1 MKRWR
6 SIRRKIAKS
15 SNRRGIYSHSIWNN
29 FRKPGICLVV
39 TVILL
44 ITKGGVLYTYGG
56 EFGGFDIDI
65 GADEGIFDNWEEEV
79 EENQEA
85 TETEQKENGGSNGNE
100 SNNNSNNDSV
110 NGGNSSNDIE
120 NDGNN
125 NSYNSG
131 SSNDNYS
138 GNNNGNNNNG
148 NNNNSNNNNSN
159 NNNNNSSSNSNA
171 GAGLS
176 KTENGDNTG
185 DKDGWG
191 KPQAADSER
200 KPKENKKE
208 IKKENSV
215 TSASPANKN
224 AENKKTNINADNSA
238 NGTAP
243 KSNTTKKT
251 PRVKKDSSKSKEE
264 KSGDTAADENIS
276 ENGIAARETKN
287 TDRKKADMSKAKITE
302 SPKKENTSEHLK
314 LTGAGTAFTAV
325 GMAKISRKLGFYNKN
340 DENIEKNENINKNN
354 NINDNKNGAIRFT
367 HKETVPVNEY
377 PEIQV
382 IRTTGEQDVTILSLN
397 LNGDEI
403 FWHQEGDTLV
413 FDQPI
418 TAKENTV
425 KVIAVI
431 DGRRIVHM
439 PIWEF

>member
-1 MKRWR
+1 M
-6 SIRRKIAKS
+6 
-15 SNRRGIYSHSIWNN
+15 
-29 FRKPGICLVV
+29 V

-44 ITKGGVLYTYGG
+44 ITKVGILYTYGG

-65 GADEGIFDNWEEEV
+65 GADEGIFDNWEEAEG
-79 EENQEA
+79 NQET
-85 TETEQKENGGSNGNE
+85 TEPEQKENGSSNGNA
-100 SNNNSNNDSV
+100 SNNNSNNDSA
-110 NGGNSSNDIE
+110 NGGISSNDIE

-125 NSYNSG
+125 NSHNSG
-131 SSNDNYS
+131 SSNDNNS
-138 GNNNGNNNNG
+138 G
-148 NNNNSNNNNSN
+148 NNNSN
-159 NNNNNSSSNSNA
+159 NNNNNNNNNSNA

-185 DKDGWG
+185 DEEGWE
-191 KPQAADSER
+191 KPQAAGSER
-200 KPKENKKE
+200 RPKENRKE

-215 TSASPANKN
+215 TAALPANKN
-224 AENKKTNINADNSA
+224 AENKKTNINVDNSA
-238 NGTAP
+238 NGTES
-243 KSNTTKKT
+243 KSNTTKNT

-264 KSGDTAADENIS
+264 KSEDTAADENIS
-276 ENGIAARETKN
+276 ESRITARETKN
-287 TDRKKADMSKAKITE
+287 TDRKKADRSKAKITE

-314 LTGAGTAFTAV
+314 LTGAGTVFTAV
-325 GMAKISRKLGFYNKN
+325 GMTKISRKLGFYNKN

-354 NINDNKNGAIRFT
+354 NINDDKNSTICFA
-367 HKETVPVNEY
+367 HEETVPVNEY

-382 IRTTGEQDVTILSLN
+382 IRTIAEQDVTILSLN

-403 FWHQEGDTLV
+403 FWHQKGDTLI

>member
-6 SIRRKIAKS
+6 SIRRKIAKN
-15 SNRRGIYSHSIWNN
+15 SNRKGIYLHSIWNN
-29 FRKPGICLVV
+29 FRKPGIYLMV

-44 ITKGGVLYTYGG
+44 ITKVGILYTYGG

-65 GADEGIFDNWEEEV
+65 GADEGIFDNWEEAEG
-79 EENQEA
+79 NQET
-85 TETEQKENGGSNGNE
+85 TEPEQKENGSSNGNE
-100 SNNNSNNDSV
+100 SNNNSNSDSA
-110 NGGNSSNDIE
+110 NGGTSSNDIE

-125 NSYNSG
+125 NSHNSG
-131 SSNDNYS
+131 SSNDNNS
-138 GNNNGNNNNG
+138 G
-148 NNNNSNNNNSN
+148 NNNSNNN
-159 NNNNNSSSNSNA
+159 NSNA

-185 DKDGWG
+185 DEEGWE
-191 KPQAADSER
+191 KPQAAGSER
-200 KPKENKKE
+200 RPKENKKE
-208 IKKENSV
+208 NSV
-215 TSASPANKN
+215 TAASSANKN
-224 AENKKTNINADNSA
+224 AENEKTNINADNSA
-238 NGTAP
+238 NGTES
-243 KSNTTKKT
+243 KSNTTKNT

-264 KSGDTAADENIS
+264 KSEDTAADENIS
-276 ENGIAARETKN
+276 ESRITARETKN
-287 TDRKKADMSKAKITE
+287 TDRKKADRSKAKITE

-314 LTGAGTAFTAV
+314 LTGAGTVFTAV
-325 GMAKISRKLGFYNKN
+325 GMTKISRKLGFYNKN

-354 NINDNKNGAIRFT
+354 NINDDKNSTICFA
-367 HKETVPVNEY
+367 HEETVPVNEY

-382 IRTTGEQDVTILSLN
+382 IRTIAEQDVTILSLN

-403 FWHQEGDTLV
+403 FWHQEGDTLI

>member
-6 SIRRKIAKS
+6 SIRRKIAKN
-15 SNRRGIYSHSIWNN
+15 SNRKGIYSHSIWNN
-29 FRKPGICLVV
+29 FRKPGIYLMV

-44 ITKGGVLYTYGG
+44 ITKVGILYTYGG

-65 GADEGIFDNWEEEV
+65 GADEGIFDNWEEAEG
-79 EENQEA
+79 NQET
-85 TETEQKENGGSNGNE
+85 TEPEQKENGSSNGNA
-100 SNNNSNNDSV
+100 SNNNSNNDSA
-110 NGGNSSNDIE
+110 NGGISSNDIE

-125 NSYNSG
+125 NSHNSG
-131 SSNDNYS
+131 SSNDNNS
-138 GNNNGNNNNG
+138 G
-148 NNNNSNNNNSN
+148 NNNSNNN
-159 NNNNNSSSNSNA
+159 NSNA

-185 DKDGWG
+185 DKEGWE
-191 KPQAADSER
+191 KPQAAGSER
-200 KPKENKKE
+200 RPKENRKE

-215 TSASPANKN
+215 TAASPANKN

-238 NGTAP
+238 NGTES
-243 KSNTTKKT
+243 KSNTTKNT
-251 PRVKKDSSKSKEE
+251 SRVKKDSSKSKEE
-264 KSGDTAADENIS
+264 KSEDTAADENIS
-276 ENGIAARETKN
+276 ESRITARETKN
-287 TDRKKADMSKAKITE
+287 TYRKKENRVKAKITE
-302 SPKKENTSEHLK
+302 SSKKENTSEYLK
-314 LTGAGTAFTAV
+314 LTGAGTVFTAV
-325 GMAKISRKLGFYNKN
+325 GMAKTSHGLGFYNRN
-340 DENIEKNENINKNN
+340 DENREKNENTDKNTDKNN
-354 NINDNKNGAIRFT
+354 NINDNENGTIRFV
-367 HKETVPVNEY
+367 HEETVPVNEY

-403 FWHQEGDTLV
+403 FWHQKGDTLI

>member
-6 SIRRKIAKS
+6 SIRRKIAKN
-15 SNRRGIYSHSIWNN
+15 SNRKGIYLHSIWNN
-29 FRKPGICLVV
+29 FRKPGIYLMV

-44 ITKGGVLYTYGG
+44 ITKVGILYTYGG

-65 GADEGIFDNWEEEV
+65 GADEGIFDNWEEAEG
-79 EENQEA
+79 NQET
-85 TETEQKENGGSNGNE
+85 TEPEQKENGSSNGNE
-100 SNNNSNNDSV
+100 SNNNSNSDSA
-110 NGGNSSNDIE
+110 NGGTSSNDIE

-125 NSYNSG
+125 NSHNSG
-131 SSNDNYS
+131 SSNDNNS
-138 GNNNGNNNNG
+138 G
-148 NNNNSNNNNSN
+148 NNNSN
-159 NNNNNSSSNSNA
+159 NNNNNNNNNSNA

-185 DKDGWG
+185 DEEGLE
-191 KPQAADSER
+191 KPQAAGSER
-200 KPKENKKE
+200 RPKENRKE

-215 TSASPANKN
+215 TAALPANKN
-224 AENKKTNINADNSA
+224 AENKKTNINVDNSA
-238 NGTAP
+238 NGTES
-243 KSNTTKKT
+243 KSNTTKNT

-264 KSGDTAADENIS
+264 KSEDTAADENIS
-276 ENGIAARETKN
+276 ESRITARETKN
-287 TDRKKADMSKAKITE
+287 TDRKKADRSKAKITE

-314 LTGAGTAFTAV
+314 LTGAGTVFTAV
-325 GMAKISRKLGFYNKN
+325 GMTKISRKLGFYNKN

-354 NINDNKNGAIRFT
+354 NINDDKNSTICFA
-367 HKETVPVNEY
+367 HEETVPVNEY

-382 IRTTGEQDVTILSLN
+382 IRTIAEQDVTILSLN

>member
-6 SIRRKIAKS
+6 SIRRKIAKN
-15 SNRRGIYSHSIWNN
+15 SNQRGIYSHSIWNN
-29 FRKPGICLVV
+29 FRKPGIYLMV

-44 ITKGGVLYTYGG
+44 ITKVGILYTYGG

-65 GADEGIFDNWEEEV
+65 GADEGIFDNWEEA
-79 EENQEA
+79 EENQET
-85 TETEQKENGGSNGNE
+85 TEPEKKENGSSNGNA
-100 SNNNSNNDSV
+100 SNNNSNNDSA
-110 NGGNSSNDIE
+110 NGGISSNDIE

-125 NSYNSG
+125 NSHNSG
-131 SSNDNYS
+131 SSNDNNS
-138 GNNNGNNNNG
+138 GNNNNN
-148 NNNNSNNNNSN
+148 
-159 NNNNNSSSNSNA
+159 NSNA

-185 DKDGWG
+185 DKEGWE
-191 KPQAADSER
+191 KPQAAGSER
-200 KPKENKKE
+200 RPKENKKE
-208 IKKENSV
+208 NSV
-215 TSASPANKN
+215 TAASSANKN
-224 AENKKTNINADNSA
+224 AENEKTNINADNSA
-238 NGTAP
+238 NGTES
-243 KSNTTKKT
+243 KSNTTKNT

-264 KSGDTAADENIS
+264 KSEDTAADENIS
-276 ENGIAARETKN
+276 ESRITARETKN
-287 TDRKKADMSKAKITE
+287 TYRKKENRVKAKITE
-302 SPKKENTSEHLK
+302 SSKKENTSEYLK
-314 LTGAGTAFTAV
+314 LTGAGTVFTAV
-325 GMAKISRKLGFYNKN
+325 GMAKTSHGLGFYNRN
-340 DENIEKNENINKNN
+340 DENREKNENTNKNN
-354 NINDNKNGAIRFT
+354 NINDNKNSTIRFV
-367 HKETVPVNEY
+367 HEETVPVDEY

-403 FWHQEGDTLV
+403 FWHQKGDTLI

>member
-6 SIRRKIAKS
+6 SIRRKIAKN
-15 SNRRGIYSHSIWNN
+15 SNRKGIYLHSIWNN
-29 FRKPGICLVV
+29 FRKPGIYLMV

-44 ITKGGVLYTYGG
+44 ITKVGILYTYGG

-65 GADEGIFDNWEEEV
+65 GADEGIFDNWEEAEG
-79 EENQEA
+79 NQET
-85 TETEQKENGGSNGNE
+85 TEPEQKENGSSNGNE
-100 SNNNSNNDSV
+100 SNNNSNSDSA
-110 NGGNSSNDIE
+110 NGGTSSNDIE

-125 NSYNSG
+125 NSHNSG
-131 SSNDNYS
+131 SSNDNNS
-138 GNNNGNNNNG
+138 G
-148 NNNNSNNNNSN
+148 NNNSN
-159 NNNNNSSSNSNA
+159 NNNNNNNNNSNA

-185 DKDGWG
+185 DEEGWE
-191 KPQAADSER
+191 KPQAAGSER
-200 KPKENKKE
+200 RPKENRKE

-215 TSASPANKN
+215 TAASPANKN

-238 NGTAP
+238 NGTES
-243 KSNTTKKT
+243 KSNTTKNT

-264 KSGDTAADENIS
+264 KSEDTAADENIS
-276 ENGIAARETKN
+276 ESRITARETKN
-287 TDRKKADMSKAKITE
+287 TDRKKADRSKAKITE

-314 LTGAGTAFTAV
+314 LTGAGTVFTAV
-325 GMAKISRKLGFYNKN
+325 GMTKISRKLGFYNKN

-354 NINDNKNGAIRFT
+354 NINDDKNSTICFA
-367 HKETVPVNEY
+367 HEETVPVNEY

-382 IRTTGEQDVTILSLN
+382 IRTIAEQDVTILSLN

>member
-85 TETEQKENGGSNGNE
+85 TETEQKENGG
-100 SNNNSNNDSV
+100 
-110 NGGNSSNDIE
+110 NSSNDIE

-125 NSYNSG
+125 NSHNSG

-138 GNNNGNNNNG
+138 GNNNG
-148 NNNNSNNNNSN
+148 NNNNSN

-238 NGTAP
+238 NGTAS

-325 GMAKISRKLGFYNKN
+325 GMAKTSHGLGFYNRNDKN
-340 DENIEKNENINKNN
+340 REKNENINKNN
-354 NINDNKNGAIRFT
+354 NINDNKNDTIRFV
-367 HKETVPVNEY
+367 HEETVPVNEY

>member
-6 SIRRKIAKS
+6 SIRRKIAKN
-15 SNRRGIYSHSIWNN
+15 SNRKGIYSHSIWNN
-29 FRKPGICLVV
+29 FRKPGIYLMV
-39 TVILL
+39 TVILF
-44 ITKGGVLYTYGG
+44 ITKVGILYTYGG

-65 GADEGIFDNWEEEV
+65 GADEGIFDNWEEAEG
-79 EENQEA
+79 NQET
-85 TETEQKENGGSNGNE
+85 TEPEQKENGSSNGNA
-100 SNNNSNNDSV
+100 SNNNSNNDSA
-110 NGGNSSNDIE
+110 NGGISSNDIE

-125 NSYNSG
+125 NSHNSG
-131 SSNDNYS
+131 SSNDNNS
-138 GNNNGNNNNG
+138 G
-148 NNNNSNNNNSN
+148 NNNSNNN
-159 NNNNNSSSNSNA
+159 NSNA

-185 DKDGWG
+185 DKEGWE
-191 KPQAADSER
+191 KPQAAGSER
-200 KPKENKKE
+200 RPKENRKE

-215 TSASPANKN
+215 TAASPANKN

-238 NGTAP
+238 NGTES
-243 KSNTTKKT
+243 KSNTTKNT
-251 PRVKKDSSKSKEE
+251 SRVK
-264 KSGDTAADENIS
+264 
-276 ENGIAARETKN
+276 
-287 TDRKKADMSKAKITE
+287 DRKKADRSKAKITE

-314 LTGAGTAFTAV
+314 LTGAGTVFTAV
-325 GMAKISRKLGFYNKN
+325 GMAKTSHGLGFYNRN
-340 DENIEKNENINKNN
+340 DENREKNENINKNN
-354 NINDNKNGAIRFT
+354 NINDNENGTIRFV
-367 HKETVPVNEY
+367 HEETVPVNEY

-403 FWHQEGDTLV
+403 FWHQKGDTLI

>member
-6 SIRRKIAKS
+6 SIRRKIAKN
-15 SNRRGIYSHSIWNN
+15 SNRKGIYLHSIWNN
-29 FRKPGICLVV
+29 FRKPGIYLMV

-44 ITKGGVLYTYGG
+44 ITKVGILYTYGG

-65 GADEGIFDNWEEEV
+65 GADEGIFDNWEEAEG
-79 EENQEA
+79 NQET
-85 TETEQKENGGSNGNE
+85 TEPEQKENGSSNGNE
-100 SNNNSNNDSV
+100 SNNNSNSDSA
-110 NGGNSSNDIE
+110 NGGTSSNDIE

-125 NSYNSG
+125 NSHNSG
-131 SSNDNYS
+131 SSNDNNS
-138 GNNNGNNNNG
+138 G
-148 NNNNSNNNNSN
+148 NNNSN
-159 NNNNNSSSNSNA
+159 NNNNNNNNNSNA

-185 DKDGWG
+185 DEEGWE
-191 KPQAADSER
+191 KPQAAGSER
-200 KPKENKKE
+200 RPKENRKE

-215 TSASPANKN
+215 TAALPANKN
-224 AENKKTNINADNSA
+224 AENKKTNINVDNSA
-238 NGTAP
+238 NGTES
-243 KSNTTKKT
+243 KSNTTKNT

-264 KSGDTAADENIS
+264 KSEDTAADENIS
-276 ENGIAARETKN
+276 ESRITARETKN
-287 TDRKKADMSKAKITE
+287 TDRKKADRSKAKITE

-314 LTGAGTAFTAV
+314 LRGAGTVFTAV
-325 GMAKISRKLGFYNKN
+325 GMTKISRKLGFYNKN

-354 NINDNKNGAIRFT
+354 NINDDKNSTICFA
-367 HKETVPVNEY
+367 HEETVPVNEY

-382 IRTTGEQDVTILSLN
+382 IRTIAEQDVTILSLN

-403 FWHQEGDTLV
+403 FWHQEGDTLI

>member
-85 TETEQKENGGSNGNE
+85 TETEQKENGG
-100 SNNNSNNDSV
+100 
-110 NGGNSSNDIE
+110 NSSNDIE

-125 NSYNSG
+125 NSHNSG

-138 GNNNGNNNNG
+138 GNNNG
-148 NNNNSNNNNSN
+148 NNNNSN

-238 NGTAP
+238 NGTAS

-276 ENGIAARETKN
+276 ESRITARETKN

-354 NINDNKNGAIRFT
+354 NINDNENGAIRFT

>member
-6 SIRRKIAKS
+6 SIRRKIAKN
-15 SNRRGIYSHSIWNN
+15 SNRKGIYLHSIWNN
-29 FRKPGICLVV
+29 FRKPGIYLMV

-44 ITKGGVLYTYGG
+44 ITKVGILYTYGG

-65 GADEGIFDNWEEEV
+65 GADEGIFDNWEEAEG
-79 EENQEA
+79 NQET
-85 TETEQKENGGSNGNE
+85 TEPEQKENGSSNGNE
-100 SNNNSNNDSV
+100 SNNNSNSDSA
-110 NGGNSSNDIE
+110 NGGTSSNDIE

-125 NSYNSG
+125 NSHNSG
-131 SSNDNYS
+131 SSNDNNS
-138 GNNNGNNNNG
+138 G
-148 NNNNSNNNNSN
+148 NNNSN
-159 NNNNNSSSNSNA
+159 NNNNNNNSNA

-185 DKDGWG
+185 DKEGWE
-191 KPQAADSER
+191 KPQAAGSER
-200 KPKENKKE
+200 RPKENRKE

-215 TSASPANKN
+215 TAALPANKN
-224 AENKKTNINADNSA
+224 AENKKTNINVDNSA
-238 NGTAP
+238 NGTES
-243 KSNTTKKT
+243 KSNTTKNT

-264 KSGDTAADENIS
+264 KSEDTAADENIS
-276 ENGIAARETKN
+276 ESRITARETKN
-287 TDRKKADMSKAKITE
+287 TDRKKADRSKAKITE

-314 LTGAGTAFTAV
+314 LTGAGTVFTAV
-325 GMAKISRKLGFYNKN
+325 GMTKISRKLGFYNKN

-354 NINDNKNGAIRFT
+354 NINDDKNSTICFA
-367 HKETVPVNEY
+367 HEETVPVNEY

-382 IRTTGEQDVTILSLN
+382 IRTIAEQDVTILSLN

>member
-6 SIRRKIAKS
+6 SIRRKIAKN
-15 SNRRGIYSHSIWNN
+15 SNRKGIYSHSIWNN
-29 FRKPGICLVV
+29 FRKPGIYLMV

-44 ITKGGVLYTYGG
+44 ITKVGILYTYGG

-65 GADEGIFDNWEEEV
+65 GADEGIFDNWEEA
-79 EENQEA
+79 EENQET
-85 TETEQKENGGSNGNE
+85 TEPEKKENGSSNGNA
-100 SNNNSNNDSV
+100 SNNNSNNDSA
-110 NGGNSSNDIE
+110 NGGTSSNDIE

-125 NSYNSG
+125 NSHNSG
-131 SSNDNYS
+131 SSNDNNS
-138 GNNNGNNNNG
+138 G
-148 NNNNSNNNNSN
+148 NNNSN
-159 NNNNNSSSNSNA
+159 NNNNNNNNNSNA

-185 DKDGWG
+185 DEEGWE
-191 KPQAADSER
+191 KPQAAGSER
-200 KPKENKKE
+200 RPKENRKE

-215 TSASPANKN
+215 TAASPANKN
-224 AENKKTNINADNSA
+224 AENKKTNINVDNSA
-238 NGTAP
+238 NGTES
-243 KSNTTKKT
+243 KSNTTKNT

-264 KSGDTAADENIS
+264 KSEDTAADENIS
-276 ENGIAARETKN
+276 ESRITARETKN
-287 TDRKKADMSKAKITE
+287 TDRKKADRSKAKITE

-314 LTGAGTAFTAV
+314 LTGAGTVFTAV
-325 GMAKISRKLGFYNKN
+325 GMTKISRKLGFYNKN

-354 NINDNKNGAIRFT
+354 NINDDKNSTICFA
-367 HKETVPVNEY
+367 HEETVPVNEY

-382 IRTTGEQDVTILSLN
+382 IRTIAEQDVTILSLN

>member
-6 SIRRKIAKS
+6 SIRRKIAKN

-29 FRKPGICLVV
+29 FRKPGIYLMV

-44 ITKGGVLYTYGG
+44 ITKVGILYTYGG

-65 GADEGIFDNWEEEV
+65 GADEGIFDNWEEAEG
-79 EENQEA
+79 NQET
-85 TETEQKENGGSNGNE
+85 TEPEQKENGGNNGNE
-100 SNNNSNNDSV
+100 SNNNSNNDSA
-110 NGGNSSNDIE
+110 NGGTSSNDIE

-125 NSYNSG
+125 NSHNSG
-131 SSNDNYS
+131 ISNDNNS
-138 GNNNGNNNNG
+138 G
-148 NNNNSNNNNSN
+148 NNNSN
-159 NNNNNSSSNSNA
+159 NNNNNNSNSNA

-185 DKDGWG
+185 DEEGWE
-191 KPQAADSER
+191 KPQAAGSER
-200 KPKENKKE
+200 RPKENRKE

-215 TSASPANKN
+215 TAALPANKN
-224 AENKKTNINADNSA
+224 AENKKTNINVDNSA
-238 NGTAP
+238 NGTES
-243 KSNTTKKT
+243 KSNTTKNT

-264 KSGDTAADENIS
+264 KSEDTAADENIS
-276 ENGIAARETKN
+276 ESRITARETKN
-287 TDRKKADMSKAKITE
+287 TDRKKADRSKAKITE

-314 LTGAGTAFTAV
+314 LTGAGTVFTAV
-325 GMAKISRKLGFYNKN
+325 GMTKISRKLGFYNKN

-354 NINDNKNGAIRFT
+354 NINDDKNSTICFA
-367 HKETVPVNEY
+367 HEETVPVNEY

-382 IRTTGEQDVTILSLN
+382 IRTIAEQDVTILSLN

-413 FDQPI
+413 FNQPI

-439 PIWEF
+439 PIWKF

>member
-85 TETEQKENGGSNGNE
+85 TETEQKENGG
-100 SNNNSNNDSV
+100 
-110 NGGNSSNDIE
+110 NSSNDIE

-125 NSYNSG
+125 NSHNSG

-138 GNNNGNNNNG
+138 GNNNG
-148 NNNNSNNNNSN
+148 NNNNSN

-238 NGTAP
+238 NGTAS

-354 NINDNKNGAIRFT
+354 NINDNENGAIRFT

-403 FWHQEGDTLV
+403 FWHQEGDTLI

>member
-1 MKRWR
+1 M
-6 SIRRKIAKS
+6 
-15 SNRRGIYSHSIWNN
+15 
-29 FRKPGICLVV
+29 V

-44 ITKGGVLYTYGG
+44 ITKVGILYTYGG

-65 GADEGIFDNWEEEV
+65 GADEGIFDNWEEAEG
-79 EENQEA
+79 NQET
-85 TETEQKENGGSNGNE
+85 TEPEQKENGNSNGNE
-100 SNNNSNNDSV
+100 SNNNSNNDSA
-110 NGGNSSNDIE
+110 NGGTSSNDIE

-125 NSYNSG
+125 NSHNSG
-131 SSNDNYS
+131 SSNDNNS
-138 GNNNGNNNNG
+138 G
-148 NNNNSNNNNSN
+148 NNNSN
-159 NNNNNSSSNSNA
+159 NNNNNNNSNNSNNSNA

-185 DKDGWG
+185 DKEGWE
-191 KPQAADSER
+191 KPQAAGSER
-200 KPKENKKE
+200 RPKENRKE

-215 TSASPANKN
+215 TAASPANKN

-243 KSNTTKKT
+243 KSNTTKNT

-264 KSGDTAADENIS
+264 KSEDTATDENIS
-276 ENGIAARETKN
+276 ESRITARETKN
-287 TDRKKADMSKAKITE
+287 TDRKKADRSKAKITE

-314 LTGAGTAFTAV
+314 LTGAGTVFTAV
-325 GMAKISRKLGFYNKN
+325 GMTKISRKLGFYNKN

-354 NINDNKNGAIRFT
+354 NINDDRNGTIRFA
-367 HKETVPVNEY
+367 HEETVPENEY

-382 IRTTGEQDVTILSLN
+382 IRTIAEQDVTILSLN

-403 FWHQEGDTLV
+403 FWHQEGDILV

>member
-6 SIRRKIAKS
+6 SIRRKIAKN
-15 SNRRGIYSHSIWNN
+15 SNRKGIYSHSIWNN
-29 FRKPGICLVV
+29 FRKPGIYLMV

-44 ITKGGVLYTYGG
+44 ITKVGILYTYGG

-65 GADEGIFDNWEEEV
+65 GADEGIFDNWEEAEG
-79 EENQEA
+79 NQET
-85 TETEQKENGGSNGNE
+85 TEPEQKENGSSNGNA
-100 SNNNSNNDSV
+100 SNNNSNNDSA
-110 NGGNSSNDIE
+110 NGGISSNDIE

-125 NSYNSG
+125 NS
-131 SSNDNYS
+131 
-138 GNNNGNNNNG
+138 NNN
-148 NNNNSNNNNSN
+148 
-159 NNNNNSSSNSNA
+159 NSNA

-185 DKDGWG
+185 DKEGWE
-191 KPQAADSER
+191 KPQAAGSER
-200 KPKENKKE
+200 RPKENRKE

-215 TSASPANKN
+215 TAASPANKN

-238 NGTAP
+238 NGTES
-243 KSNTTKKT
+243 KSNTTKNT
-251 PRVKKDSSKSKEE
+251 SRVKKDSSKSKEE
-264 KSGDTAADENIS
+264 KSEDTAADENIS
-276 ENGIAARETKN
+276 ESRITARETKN
-287 TDRKKADMSKAKITE
+287 TDRKKENRVKAKITE
-302 SPKKENTSEHLK
+302 SSKKENTSEYLK
-314 LTGAGTAFTAV
+314 LTGAGTVFTAV
-325 GMAKISRKLGFYNKN
+325 GMAKTSHGLGFYNRN
-340 DENIEKNENINKNN
+340 DENREKNENINKNN
-354 NINDNKNGAIRFT
+354 NINDNENGTIRFV
-367 HKETVPVNEY
+367 HEETVPVNEY

-403 FWHQEGDTLV
+403 FWHQKGDTLI

>member
-6 SIRRKIAKS
+6 SIRRKIAKN
-15 SNRRGIYSHSIWNN
+15 SNRKGIYSHSIWNN
-29 FRKPGICLVV
+29 FRKPGIYLMV
-39 TVILL
+39 TVILF
-44 ITKGGVLYTYGG
+44 ITKVGILYTYGG

-65 GADEGIFDNWEEEV
+65 GADEGIFDNWEEAEG
-79 EENQEA
+79 NQET
-85 TETEQKENGGSNGNE
+85 TEPEQKENGSSNGNE
-100 SNNNSNNDSV
+100 SNNNSNNDSA
-110 NGGNSSNDIE
+110 NGGISSNDIE
-120 NDGNN
+120 NDDNN
-125 NSYNSG
+125 DSHNSG
-131 SSNDNYS
+131 SSNDNNS
-138 GNNNGNNNNG
+138 GNNNGNN
-148 NNNNSNNNNSN
+148 
-159 NNNNNSSSNSNA
+159 SSNSNA

-185 DKDGWG
+185 DKEGWE
-191 KPQAADSER
+191 KPQAAGSER
-200 KPKENKKE
+200 RPKENKKE

-215 TSASPANKN
+215 TAASPANKN

-238 NGTAP
+238 NGTES

-251 PRVKKDSSKSKEE
+251 PRVEKNRAKSKEE
-264 KSGDTAADENIS
+264 KSEDTAADENIS
-276 ENGIAARETKN
+276 ESRITARETKN
-287 TDRKKADMSKAKITE
+287 TDRKKADRSKAKITE

-314 LTGAGTAFTAV
+314 LTGAGTVFTAV
-325 GMAKISRKLGFYNKN
+325 GMAKTSHGLGFYNRN
-340 DENIEKNENINKNN
+340 DENREKNENTDKNTDKNN
-354 NINDNKNGAIRFT
+354 NINDDENSTIRFV
-367 HKETVPVNEY
+367 HEETVPVNEY

-403 FWHQEGDTLV
+403 FWHQEGDTLI

>member
-85 TETEQKENGGSNGNE
+85 TETEQKENGSSNGNE
-100 SNNNSNNDSV
+100 SNNNGNNDSA
-110 NGGNSSNDIE
+110 NGGISSNDIE

-125 NSYNSG
+125 NSHNSG
-131 SSNDNYS
+131 SSNDNNS
-138 GNNNGNNNNG
+138 G
-148 NNNNSNNNNSN
+148 NNNSN
-159 NNNNNSSSNSNA
+159 NNNNNNSNSNA

-176 KTENGDNTG
+176 KTENDDNTG
-185 DKDGWG
+185 DKEGWE
-191 KPQAADSER
+191 KPQAAGSER
-200 KPKENKKE
+200 RPKENKKE
-208 IKKENSV
+208 NSV
-215 TSASPANKN
+215 TAASPANKN
-224 AENKKTNINADNSA
+224 AENKKTNINADNID
-238 NGTAP
+238 NGTES

-251 PRVKKDSSKSKEE
+251 PRVEKNSAKSKKE
-264 KSGDTAADENIS
+264 KSKDTAADENIS
-276 ENGIAARETKN
+276 ESRITARETKN
-287 TDRKKADMSKAKITE
+287 TDRKKADRAKAKITE

-314 LTGAGTAFTAV
+314 LTGAGTVFTAV
-325 GMAKISRKLGFYNKN
+325 GMAKTSHGLGFYNRN
-340 DENIEKNENINKNN
+340 DENREKNENTNKNN
-354 NINDNKNGAIRFT
+354 NINDDENSTIRFV
-367 HKETVPVNEY
+367 HEETVLANEY

-382 IRTTGEQDVTILSLN
+382 IRTIAEQDVTILSLN

-403 FWHQEGDTLV
+403 FWHQKGDTLI

>member
-6 SIRRKIAKS
+6 SIRRKIAKN
-15 SNRRGIYSHSIWNN
+15 SNRKGIYSHSIWNN
-29 FRKPGICLVV
+29 FRKPGIYLMV

-44 ITKGGVLYTYGG
+44 ITKVGILYTYGG

-65 GADEGIFDNWEEEV
+65 GADEGIFDNWEEAEG
-79 EENQEA
+79 NQET
-85 TETEQKENGGSNGNE
+85 TEPEQKENGGSNGNE
-100 SNNNSNNDSV
+100 SNNNSNNDSA
-110 NGGNSSNDIE
+110 NSGNSSNDIE

-125 NSYNSG
+125 NSHNSG
-131 SSNDNYS
+131 GSNDNNS
-138 GNNNGNNNNG
+138 G
-148 NNNNSNNNNSN
+148 NNNSNN
-159 NNNNNSSSNSNA
+159 SSNSNA

-185 DKDGWG
+185 DKEGWE
-191 KPQAADSER
+191 KPQAAGSER
-200 KPKENKKE
+200 RPKENKKE
-208 IKKENSV
+208 NSV
-215 TSASPANKN
+215 TAASSANKN
-224 AENKKTNINADNSA
+224 AENEKTNINADNSA
-238 NGTAP
+238 NGTES
-243 KSNTTKKT
+243 KSNTTKNT

-264 KSGDTAADENIS
+264 KSEDTAADENIS
-276 ENGIAARETKN
+276 ESRITARETKN
-287 TDRKKADMSKAKITE
+287 TYRKKENRVKAKITE
-302 SPKKENTSEHLK
+302 SSKKENTSEYLK
-314 LTGAGTAFTAV
+314 LTGAGTVFTAV
-325 GMAKISRKLGFYNKN
+325 GMAKTTHGLGFYNRN
-340 DENIEKNENINKNN
+340 DENREKNENINKNN
-354 NINDNKNGAIRFT
+354 NINDDENGTIRFV
-367 HKETVPVNEY
+367 HEETVPVNEY

-403 FWHQEGDTLV
+403 FWHQKGDTLI

>member
-6 SIRRKIAKS
+6 SIRRKIAKN
-15 SNRRGIYSHSIWNN
+15 SNRKGIYSHSIWNN
-29 FRKPGICLVV
+29 FRKPGIYLMV

-44 ITKGGVLYTYGG
+44 ITKVGILYTYGG

-65 GADEGIFDNWEEEV
+65 GADEGIFDNWEEAEG
-79 EENQEA
+79 NQET
-85 TETEQKENGGSNGNE
+85 TEPEQKENGSSNGNE
-100 SNNNSNNDSV
+100 SNNNSNSDSA
-110 NGGNSSNDIE
+110 NGGISSNDIE

-125 NSYNSG
+125 NSHNSG
-131 SSNDNYS
+131 SSNDNNS
-138 GNNNGNNNNG
+138 G
-148 NNNNSNNNNSN
+148 NNNSNNNNSN
-159 NNNNNSSSNSNA
+159 NSNA

-185 DKDGWG
+185 DKEGWE
-191 KPQAADSER
+191 KPQAAGSER
-200 KPKENKKE
+200 RPKENRKE

-215 TSASPANKN
+215 TAALPANKN
-224 AENKKTNINADNSA
+224 AENKKTNINVDNSA
-238 NGTAP
+238 NGTES
-243 KSNTTKKT
+243 KSNTTKNT

-264 KSGDTAADENIS
+264 KSEDTAADENIS
-276 ENGIAARETKN
+276 ESRITARETKN
-287 TDRKKADMSKAKITE
+287 TDRKKADRSKAKITE

-314 LTGAGTAFTAV
+314 LTGAGTVFTAV
-325 GMAKISRKLGFYNKN
+325 GMTKISRKLGFYNKN

-354 NINDNKNGAIRFT
+354 NINDDKNSTICFA
-367 HKETVPVNEY
+367 HEETVPVNEY

-382 IRTTGEQDVTILSLN
+382 IRTIAEQDVTILSLN

-403 FWHQEGDTLV
+403 FWHQKGDTLI

>member
-6 SIRRKIAKS
+6 SIRRKIAKN
-15 SNRRGIYSHSIWNN
+15 SNRKGIYSHSIWNN
-29 FRKPGICLVV
+29 FRKPGIYLMV

-44 ITKGGVLYTYGG
+44 ITKVGILYTYGG

-65 GADEGIFDNWEEEV
+65 GADEGIFDNWEEAEG
-79 EENQEA
+79 NQET
-85 TETEQKENGGSNGNE
+85 TEPEQKENGSSNGNA
-100 SNNNSNNDSV
+100 SNNNSNNDSA
-110 NGGNSSNDIE
+110 NGGISSNDIE

-125 NSYNSG
+125 NSHNSG
-131 SSNDNYS
+131 SSNDNNS
-138 GNNNGNNNNG
+138 G
-148 NNNNSNNNNSN
+148 NNNSNNNNSN
-159 NNNNNSSSNSNA
+159 NSNA

-185 DKDGWG
+185 DKEGWE
-191 KPQAADSER
+191 KPQAAGSER
-200 KPKENKKE
+200 RPKENRKEIKKE

-215 TSASPANKN
+215 TAASPANKN
-224 AENKKTNINADNSA
+224 AENEKTNINADNSA
-238 NGTAP
+238 NGTES
-243 KSNTTKKT
+243 KSNTTKNT

-264 KSGDTAADENIS
+264 KSEDTAADENIS
-276 ENGIAARETKN
+276 ESRITARETKN
-287 TDRKKADMSKAKITE
+287 TDRKKENRVKAKITE
-302 SPKKENTSEHLK
+302 SSKKENTSEYLK
-314 LTGAGTAFTAV
+314 LTGAGTVFTAV
-325 GMAKISRKLGFYNKN
+325 GMAKTSHGLGFYNRN
-340 DENIEKNENINKNN
+340 DENREKNENINKNN
-354 NINDNKNGAIRFT
+354 NINDNENGTIRFV
-367 HKETVPVNEY
+367 HEETVPVDEY

-403 FWHQEGDTLV
+403 FWHQKGDTLI

>member
-6 SIRRKIAKS
+6 SIRRKIAKN

-29 FRKPGICLVV
+29 FRKPGIYLMV

-44 ITKGGVLYTYGG
+44 ITKVGILYTYGG

-65 GADEGIFDNWEEEV
+65 GADEGIFDNWEEAEG
-79 EENQEA
+79 NQET
-85 TETEQKENGGSNGNE
+85 TEPEQKENGSSNGNE
-100 SNNNSNNDSV
+100 SNNNSNNDSA
-110 NGGNSSNDIE
+110 NGGTSSNDIE

-125 NSYNSG
+125 NSHNSG
-131 SSNDNYS
+131 SSNDNNS
-138 GNNNGNNNNG
+138 G
-148 NNNNSNNNNSN
+148 NNNSN
-159 NNNNNSSSNSNA
+159 NNNNNNNSNA

-185 DKDGWG
+185 DKEGWE
-191 KPQAADSER
+191 KPQAAGSER
-200 KPKENKKE
+200 RPKENRKE

-215 TSASPANKN
+215 TAASPVNKN
-224 AENKKTNINADNSA
+224 AENKKTNINADNID
-238 NGTAP
+238 NGTES

-251 PRVKKDSSKSKEE
+251 PRVEKNRAKSKEE
-264 KSGDTAADENIS
+264 KSEDTAADENIS
-276 ENGIAARETKN
+276 ESRITARETKN
-287 TDRKKADMSKAKITE
+287 TDRKKENRAKAKITE
-302 SPKKENTSEHLK
+302 CSKKENTSEYLK
-314 LTGAGTAFTAV
+314 LTGAGTVFTAV

-354 NINDNKNGAIRFT
+354 NINDDKNGTIRFA
-367 HKETVPVNEY
+367 HEETVPVNEY

-382 IRTTGEQDVTILSLN
+382 IRTIAEQDVTILSLN

>member
-6 SIRRKIAKS
+6 SIRRKIAKN
-15 SNRRGIYSHSIWNN
+15 SNRKGIYSHSIWNN
-29 FRKPGICLVV
+29 FRKPGIYLMV

-44 ITKGGVLYTYGG
+44 ITKVGILYTYGG

-65 GADEGIFDNWEEEV
+65 GADEGIFDNWEEA
-79 EENQEA
+79 EENQET
-85 TETEQKENGGSNGNE
+85 TEPEKKENGSSNGNA
-100 SNNNSNNDSV
+100 SNNNSNNDSA
-110 NGGNSSNDIE
+110 NGGISSNDIE

-125 NSYNSG
+125 NSHNSG
-131 SSNDNYS
+131 SSNDNNS
-138 GNNNGNNNNG
+138 G
-148 NNNNSNNNNSN
+148 NNNSNNNNSN
-159 NNNNNSSSNSNA
+159 NSNA

-185 DKDGWG
+185 DKEGWE
-191 KPQAADSER
+191 KPQAAGSER
-200 KPKENKKE
+200 RPKENRKE

-215 TSASPANKN
+215 TAASPANKN
-224 AENKKTNINADNSA
+224 AENEKTNINADNSA
-238 NGTAP
+238 NGTES
-243 KSNTTKKT
+243 KSNTTKNT

-264 KSGDTAADENIS
+264 KSEDTAADENIS
-276 ENGIAARETKN
+276 ESRITARETKN
-287 TDRKKADMSKAKITE
+287 TDRKKENRAKAKITE
-302 SPKKENTSEHLK
+302 SSKKENTSEYLK
-314 LTGAGTAFTAV
+314 LTGAGTVFTAV
-325 GMAKISRKLGFYNKN
+325 GMAKTSHGLGFYNRN
-340 DENIEKNENINKNN
+340 DENREKNENTDKNTDKNN
-354 NINDNKNGAIRFT
+354 NINDDENSTIRFV
-367 HKETVPVNEY
+367 HEETVPVNEY

-403 FWHQEGDTLV
+403 FWHQKGDTLI

>member
-6 SIRRKIAKS
+6 SIRRKIAKN
-15 SNRRGIYSHSIWNN
+15 SNRKGIYLHSIWNN
-29 FRKPGICLVV
+29 FRKPGIYLMV

-44 ITKGGVLYTYGG
+44 ITKVGILYTYGG

-65 GADEGIFDNWEEEV
+65 GADEGIFDNWEEAEG
-79 EENQEA
+79 NQET
-85 TETEQKENGGSNGNE
+85 TEPEQKENGSSNGNE
-100 SNNNSNNDSV
+100 SNNNSNSDSA
-110 NGGNSSNDIE
+110 NGGTSSNDIE

-125 NSYNSG
+125 NSHNSG
-131 SSNDNYS
+131 SSNDNNS
-138 GNNNGNNNNG
+138 G
-148 NNNNSNNNNSN
+148 NNNSN
-159 NNNNNSSSNSNA
+159 NNNNNNNNNSNA

-185 DKDGWG
+185 DEEGWE
-191 KPQAADSER
+191 KPQAAGSER
-200 KPKENKKE
+200 RPKENRKE

-215 TSASPANKN
+215 TAALPANKN
-224 AENKKTNINADNSA
+224 AENKKTNINVDNSA
-238 NGTAP
+238 NGTES
-243 KSNTTKKT
+243 KSNTTKNT

-264 KSGDTAADENIS
+264 KSEDTAADENIS
-276 ENGIAARETKN
+276 ESRITARETKN
-287 TDRKKADMSKAKITE
+287 TDRKKADRSKTKITE

-314 LTGAGTAFTAV
+314 LTGAGTVFTAV
-325 GMAKISRKLGFYNKN
+325 GMTKISRKLGFYNKN

-354 NINDNKNGAIRFT
+354 NINDDKNSTICFA
-367 HKETVPVNEY
+367 HEETVPVNEY

-382 IRTTGEQDVTILSLN
+382 IRTIAEQDVTILSLN

>member
-1 MKRWR
+1 M
-6 SIRRKIAKS
+6 
-15 SNRRGIYSHSIWNN
+15 
-29 FRKPGICLVV
+29 
-39 TVILL
+39 
-44 ITKGGVLYTYGG
+44 
-56 EFGGFDIDI
+56 
-65 GADEGIFDNWEEEV
+65 
-79 EENQEA
+79 
-85 TETEQKENGGSNGNE
+85 
-100 SNNNSNNDSV
+100 
-110 NGGNSSNDIE
+110 
-120 NDGNN
+120 
-125 NSYNSG
+125 
-131 SSNDNYS
+131 
-138 GNNNGNNNNG
+138 
-148 NNNNSNNNNSN
+148 
-159 NNNNNSSSNSNA
+159 
-171 GAGLS
+171 S

-191 KPQAADSER
+191 KPQAAGSER

-325 GMAKISRKLGFYNKN
+325 GMAKISRELGFYNKN

>member
-6 SIRRKIAKS
+6 SIRRKIAKN
-15 SNRRGIYSHSIWNN
+15 SNRKGIYSHSIWNN
-29 FRKPGICLVV
+29 FRKPGIYLMV

-44 ITKGGVLYTYGG
+44 ITKVGILYTYGG

-65 GADEGIFDNWEEEV
+65 GADEGIFDNWEEAEG
-79 EENQEA
+79 NQET
-85 TETEQKENGGSNGNE
+85 TEPEQKENGSSNGNA
-100 SNNNSNNDSV
+100 SNNNSNNDSA
-110 NGGNSSNDIE
+110 NGGISSNDIE

-125 NSYNSG
+125 NSHNSG
-131 SSNDNYS
+131 SSNDNNS
-138 GNNNGNNNNG
+138 G
-148 NNNNSNNNNSN
+148 NNNSNNNNSN
-159 NNNNNSSSNSNA
+159 NSNA

-185 DKDGWG
+185 DKEGWE
-191 KPQAADSER
+191 KPQAAGSER
-200 KPKENKKE
+200 RPKENRKE

-215 TSASPANKN
+215 TAASPANKN

-238 NGTAP
+238 NGIES
-243 KSNTTKKT
+243 KSNTTKNT
-251 PRVKKDSSKSKEE
+251 SRVKKDSSKSKEE
-264 KSGDTAADENIS
+264 KSEDTAADENIS
-276 ENGIAARETKN
+276 ESRITARETKN
-287 TDRKKADMSKAKITE
+287 TYRKKENRVKAKITE
-302 SPKKENTSEHLK
+302 SSKKENTSEYLK
-314 LTGAGTAFTAV
+314 LTGVGTVFTAV
-325 GMAKISRKLGFYNKN
+325 GMAKTSHGLGFYNRN
-340 DENIEKNENINKNN
+340 DENST
-354 NINDNKNGAIRFT
+354 IRFV
-367 HKETVPVNEY
+367 HEETVPVNEY

-403 FWHQEGDTLV
+403 FWHQKGDTLI

>member
-6 SIRRKIAKS
+6 SIRRKIAKN
-15 SNRRGIYSHSIWNN
+15 SNRKGIYLHSIWNN
-29 FRKPGICLVV
+29 FRKPGIYLMV

-44 ITKGGVLYTYGG
+44 ITKVGILYTYGG

-65 GADEGIFDNWEEEV
+65 GADEGIFDNWEEAEG
-79 EENQEA
+79 NQET
-85 TETEQKENGGSNGNE
+85 TEPEQKENGSSNGNE
-100 SNNNSNNDSV
+100 SNNNSNSDSA
-110 NGGNSSNDIE
+110 NGGTSSNDIE

-125 NSYNSG
+125 NSHNSG
-131 SSNDNYS
+131 SSNDNNS
-138 GNNNGNNNNG
+138 G
-148 NNNNSNNNNSN
+148 NNNSN
-159 NNNNNSSSNSNA
+159 NNNNNSNNNSNA

-185 DKDGWG
+185 DEEGWE
-191 KPQAADSER
+191 KPQAAGSER
-200 KPKENKKE
+200 RPKENRKE

-215 TSASPANKN
+215 TAALPANKN
-224 AENKKTNINADNSA
+224 AENKKTNINVDNSA
-238 NGTAP
+238 NGTES
-243 KSNTTKKT
+243 KSNTTKNT

-264 KSGDTAADENIS
+264 KSEDTAADENIS
-276 ENGIAARETKN
+276 ESRITARETKN
-287 TDRKKADMSKAKITE
+287 TDRKKADRSKAKITE

-314 LTGAGTAFTAV
+314 LTGAGTVFTAV
-325 GMAKISRKLGFYNKN
+325 GMTKISRKLGFYNKN

-354 NINDNKNGAIRFT
+354 NINDDKNSTICFA
-367 HKETVPVNEY
+367 HEETVPVNEY

-382 IRTTGEQDVTILSLN
+382 IRTIAEQDVTILSLN